1 MLNKNILKIRKSLDK
16 LDDKL
21 LNLIKIRTTLVNQI
35 LKNKK
40 FKKDIVDQKRI
51 KIILNRIKKKSK
63 RKNIDYKIT
72 QRIWLSMIRAYID
85 YEFRNF
91 NKK

>member
-16 LDDKL
+16 LDYKL

-72 QRIWLSMIRAYID
+72 HRIWLSMIRAYID

>member
-72 QRIWLSMIRAYID
+72 HRIWLSMIRAYID

>member
-72 QRIWLSMIRAYID
+72 HRIWLSMIRAYID

-91 NKK
+91 KKK